1 MGSKAFHPMLK
12 HTVYSP
18 YKASA
23 CHSAAGNEE
32 AGICYV
38 CVYEEAKERQAME
51 CTPGA
56 DGADVAGTVEEVVSS
71 VATATQA
78 YIGLAALLGNPN
90 VCVWPL
96 IVAQLIN

>member
-1 MGSKAFHPMLK
+1 MLK
-12 HTVYSP
+12 HTVCSTTYGRP

-32 AGICYV
+32 AGVCRV

-71 VATATQA
+71 VARTATQA
-78 YIGLAALLGNPN
+78 YDIYVHRSCHIGT
-90 VCVWPL
+90 
-96 IVAQLIN
+96 

>member
-1 MGSKAFHPMLK
+1 MGSKAFHSMLK
-12 HTVYSP
+12 HTVCSTTYGSP
-18 YKASA
+18 YKATA

-38 CVYEEAKERQAME
+38 CVYEEAKQRQAME

-56 DGADVAGTVEEVVSS
+56 DGTDVAGTVEEVVSS

-78 YIGLAALLGNPN
+78 
-90 VCVWPL
+90 
-96 IVAQLIN
+96 